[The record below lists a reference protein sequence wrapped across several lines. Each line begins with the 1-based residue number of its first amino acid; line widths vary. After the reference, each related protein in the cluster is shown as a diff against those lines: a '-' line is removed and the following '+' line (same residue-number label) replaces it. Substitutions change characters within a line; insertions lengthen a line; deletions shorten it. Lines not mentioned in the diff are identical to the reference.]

1 MAVESQTSVA
11 EAAPLNGY
19 LQDDV
24 DCDELIA
31 TVYGT
36 HLHIHIILLCFLT
49 FWLQLKLNDII
60 ALHGTSPQS
69 YRVSRAIWDCT
80 VLPATIL
87 K

>member
-31 TVYGT
+31 TVYGI
-36 HLHIHIILLCFLT
+36 HLHIDINFVVCFYVL
-49 FWLQLKLNDII
+49 
-60 ALHGTSPQS
+60 
-69 YRVSRAIWDCT
+69 VAIKIKRYNT
-80 VLPATIL
+80 G
-87 K
+87 